1 LPARQDARVHREL
14 HPRGRQGGVLRVLH
28 GRLRRRPVRALA
40 RRERRL
46 RAAQPRLGP
55 VVQRVQRDHVPQRD
69 DLLRPLAAGARPRAL
84 PREPRPLRRARARAQ
99 GDDRL
104 QPVRGLVRGARPRR
118 ADLQE
123 GAMSRDLIVIGASWG
138 GLDALRRLLASVPD
152 ELDVLFESAADA
164 YGEGVIGVV
173 LTGSNDDGAAGL
185 RLIVARGGVAIVQD
199 PDTAERRELPDAA
212 LAAVPQA
219 AVLALDEI
227 GPYLATVCFAGSG
240 A

>member
-1 LPARQDARVHREL
+1 
-14 HPRGRQGGVLRVLH
+14 
-28 GRLRRRPVRALA
+28 
-40 RRERRL
+40 
-46 RAAQPRLGP
+46 
-55 VVQRVQRDHVPQRD
+55 
-69 DLLRPLAAGARPRAL
+69 
-84 PREPRPLRRARARAQ
+84 
-99 GDDRL
+99 
-104 QPVRGLVRGARPRR
+104 
-118 ADLQE
+118 
-123 GAMSRDLIVIGASWG
+123 MSRDLIVIGASWG

-152 ELDVLFESAADA
+152 ELDVPIAIAQHRSPDSPERGLESILQRWISRPVRDVADKDPIERSHVYVAPPDYHLLVDRGSFALSTDARVRYARPSIDVLFESAADA

-227 GPYLATVCFAGSG
+227 GPYLATVCFAESR

>member
-1 LPARQDARVHREL
+1 
-14 HPRGRQGGVLRVLH
+14 
-28 GRLRRRPVRALA
+28 
-40 RRERRL
+40 
-46 RAAQPRLGP
+46 
-55 VVQRVQRDHVPQRD
+55 
-69 DLLRPLAAGARPRAL
+69 
-84 PREPRPLRRARARAQ
+84 
-99 GDDRL
+99 
-104 QPVRGLVRGARPRR
+104 
-118 ADLQE
+118 
-123 GAMSRDLIVIGASWG
+123 MSRDLIVIGASWG

-152 ELDVLFESAADA
+152 ELDVPIAIAQHRAAGSPERGLESVLQRAISRPVRDVADKDPIERSHVFVAPPDYHLLVERGSFALSTDARVRYARPSIDVLFESAADA

-227 GPYLATVCFAGSG
+227 GLYLATVCFAGSS